1 MASSLNDFISKFNS
15 SEQKYIDTIDPLHT
29 FDISFAFWPNPDDLG
44 AKEDEGDI
52 LKRIGNS
59 MANAAKGA
67 VKNAANNL
75 TGGLLGSVMN
85 NVDIMKLKGSF

>member
-44 AKEDEGDI
+44 AKEDEGGI

-85 NVDIMKLKGSF
+85 DVGIMKLKGSF